1 VQWQSPD
8 YKAGVVLRLLLQER
22 CARMRTS
29 ILPHAITAM
38 PTYDYHC
45 PANGRIVEVSHKMA
59 DTVATWSELC
69 RLAGLPLDG
78 TSGKAKVEKL
88 MSASGVVHAGSL
100 GSGYERPCDT
110 GPCGGGGCG
119 GGGCAF

>member
-1 VQWQSPD
+1 
-8 YKAGVVLRLLLQER
+8 
-22 CARMRTS
+22 
-29 ILPHAITAM
+29 M

-59 DTVATWSELC
+59 DRISTWNELC

-78 TSGKAKVEKL
+78 TSGKARVEKL
-88 MSASGVVHAGSL
+88 MSASGVVHVGSL

-119 GGGCAF
+119 GCGCEF

>member
-1 VQWQSPD
+1 
-8 YKAGVVLRLLLQER
+8 
-22 CARMRTS
+22 
-29 ILPHAITAM
+29 M

-45 PANGRIVEVSHKMA
+45 PSNGRVVEVSHKMA
-59 DTVATWSELC
+59 EKIANWGELC
-69 RLAGLPLDG
+69 RKAGIPLDG

-100 GSGYERPCDT
+100 GSKVERPCDT

-119 GGGCAF
+119 GGGCALD

>member
-1 VQWQSPD
+1 
-8 YKAGVVLRLLLQER
+8 
-22 CARMRTS
+22 
-29 ILPHAITAM
+29 M

-59 DTVATWSELC
+59 DRISTWRELC
-69 RLAGLPLDG
+69 RKAGLPLDG

-100 GSGYERPCDT
+100 GSSYERPCDT

-119 GGGCAF
+119 GGGCEF